1 MPIGYGFADETHFI
15 ARDLRY
21 VEGDFGR
28 HLGQNISS
36 YESGEKPSIIFSICS
51 VRALDVP
58 MLPSFVNSRLSLSK
72 AIVMSPF
79 SALFRLLFYGKI
91 EVVNR

>member
-1 MPIGYGFADETHFI
+1 MPVGYGFADETHLI

-21 VEGDFGR
+21 VEGNFGR
-28 HLGQNISS
+28 HLGKNISS
-36 YESGEKPSIIFSICS
+36 NESSEKPSIIFSICS
-51 VRALDVP
+51 VRALDVLI
-58 MLPSFVNSRLSLSK
+58 LPLFVKPWLSLSK